1 MNYTAA
7 ASTRTLRAVSRSRSH
22 SAEAA
27 GTRAVRTA
35 AAPLSR
41 ALWLDGRAGEGAEHR
56 AAASR
61 YSQR

>member
-1 MNYTAA
+1 MKYTAS

-41 ALWLDGRAGEGAEHR
+41 ALWLDGRAGEGG
-56 AAASR
+56 
-61 YSQR
+61 